1 MKLFGNRENTRK
13 KLSYK
18 MLLLVLAI
26 VLAGFAVDLFCQRQ
40 VVFLPEEEKGTFA
53 IDVGLLNGLG
63 IEKSEEG
70 IRFTGEEGVMTL
82 NLDGNYV
89 DRFAI
94 RYDCSQR
101 LDLMWTVW
109 MVGEEV
115 PLIIEDSNSV
125 FIDTTVENLN
135 GYVEQIDLYCRQN
148 EYEPY
153 SLILKELSIINEYQI
168 SWHRILFVW
177 VLLSLLAFLW
187 LGREWISGHVA
198 QAYLIAALSMGSL
211 MILLTPANKVS
222 WDEEVHFF
230 HAYCVSHFG
239 AEVKTN
245 DILEK
250 LFVADEENWP
260 YSVPV
265 NVDER
270 MQMNAALNELVENQE
285 YTHNRGRALAGIYTP
300 AYVPSAVGIRLGL
313 LCGLPFT
320 AVYQLGR
327 LANLVFCALVMAWA
341 IHKIPVGK
349 AVLAMIGLLPT
360 PLFLMAMYSYD
371 SFITALFALGF
382 AIFLDEYMH
391 RERKISW
398 WSFWIMAL
406 GFAVGSMPK
415 AIYVPLILI
424 VWLLP
429 KEKFISRKQEWWMKG
444 ISTVL
449 FAALMASFVLP
460 VIISPAETNDI
471 RGGNTSEAGQ
481 IPYILS
487 DIPRFIDM
495 MVYSIRTTFAGFTIG
510 APVYGSVGHLG
521 LEMLGMLLPLFVLA
535 VIFMD
540 EKCLEDGPE
549 LNGGHI
555 TRDVPGQRLTWPARL
570 WTLLMCLAVIG
581 MVWVAMYLAFTPV
594 GYDHVNG
601 VQARYYIPLLLPIYL
616 CLCPDRVR
624 VPVEKK
630 WLYELTL
637 GGCVAITMMVVA
649 RSMLSLCV

>member
-270 MQMNAALNELVENQE
+270 MQMNAALNELVEDLE

>member
-1 MKLFGNRENTRK
+1 MKLFGNRENKRK

-18 MLLLVLAI
+18 MLLLILVIL
-26 VLAGFAVDLFCQRQ
+26 LAGFAVDMFCQRQ
-40 VVFLPEEEKGTFA
+40 VLGLPEEEKGRFS
-53 IDVGLLNGLG
+53 LG
-63 IEKSEEG
+63 REVSEQQGFEDREQG
-70 IRFTGEEGVMTL
+70 WQISGYAGRVVIPVDGRFIG
-82 NLDGNYV
+82 
-89 DRFAI
+89 RFAVD
-94 RYDCSQR
+94 YECTQR
-101 LDLMWTVW
+101 LDITWTVW
-109 MVGEEV
+109 LTGVEE
-115 PLIIEDSNSV
+115 PLIFEDGNSM
-125 FIDTTVENLN
+125 FIDRSVERFDAS
-135 GYVEQIDLYCRQN
+135 VDQIELFIWQNESDPFDLY
-148 EYEPY
+148 
-153 SLILKELSIINEYQI
+153 LKEFSIINEYQI

-177 VLLSLLAFLW
+177 GLLGLLAFLW

-198 QAYLIAALSMGSL
+198 QVYLIVALSMGSL

-222 WDEEVHFF
+222 WDEEIHFF

-239 AEVKTN
+239 TEVKTN

-250 LFVADEENWP
+250 LFVADAENWP

-270 MQMNAALNELVENQE
+270 IQMNAALNELVAYQE

-313 LCGLPFT
+313 LFDLPFT

-371 SFITALFALGF
+371 SFITVLFALGF
-382 AIFLDEYMH
+382 AVFLDEYMH

-398 WSFWIMAL
+398 WRFWIMAL
-406 GFAVGSMPK
+406 SFAVGSMPK

-424 VWLLP
+424 IWLLP
-429 KEKFISRKQEWWMKG
+429 KEKFASRKQEWWMKG
-444 ISTVL
+444 IAAVL

-460 VIISPAETNDI
+460 VIISPAETNDT

-521 LEMLGMLLPLFVLA
+521 LEMLGMILPLFVLA

-540 EKCLEDGPE
+540 EKCLEAGSWY
-549 LNGGHI
+549 NGGHI
-555 TRDVPGQRLTWPARL
+555 TETVPGQRLTWSARL

-624 VPVEKK
+624 VPMEKK
-630 WLYELTL
+630 WLYELTF

-649 RSMLSLCV
+649 RTMLSLCV

>member
-1 MKLFGNRENTRK
+1 MKLLKRQKNKPIRISPK
-13 KLSYK
+13 
-18 MLLLVLAI
+18 LLLLIAII

-40 VVFLPEEEKGTFA
+40 VLGLDEAEKGRFS
-53 IDVGLLNGLG
+53 LG
-63 IEKSEEG
+63 RVMSEQQGFEDTEQG
-70 IRFTGEEGVMTL
+70 WQISGYAGRIVIPVE
-82 NLDGNYV
+82 
-89 DRFAI
+89 DRFVGRFAVH
-94 RYDCSQR
+94 YDCTQR
-101 LDLMWTVW
+101 LDITWTVW
-109 MVGEEV
+109 LTDDPE
-115 PLIIEDSNSV
+115 PLIFEDDNSM
-125 FIDTTVENLN
+125 FIDTTVERLDAR
-135 GYVEQIDLYCRQN
+135 VDQIELFIWQNESEPFDLY
-148 EYEPY
+148 
-153 SLILKELSIINEYQI
+153 LKEFTIINEYQI
-168 SWHRILFVW
+168 SWHRILLVW
-177 VLLSLLAFLW
+177 VLLSLAAFLW
-187 LGREWISGHVA
+187 LGRHWIADHVA
-198 QAYLIAALSMGSL
+198 QTYLVAALSMGML

-239 AEVKTN
+239 TQVKTN

-260 YSVPV
+260 YSIPT

-270 MQMNAALNELVENQE
+270 VQMNQALNEIVKTQE
-285 YTHNRGRALAGIYTP
+285 RTHNRGRALAGIYTP
-300 AYVPSAVGIRLGL
+300 SYVPSAVGIRLGL
-313 LCGLPFT
+313 LLNLPFT

-349 AVLAMIGLLPT
+349 TILAMIGLLPT

-406 GFAVGSMPK
+406 SFAVGSMPK
-415 AIYVPLILI
+415 AIYVPLILVI
-424 VWLLP
+424 WLLP
-429 KEKFISRKQEWWMKG
+429 REKFADRKQEWWMKG
-444 ISTVL
+444 IAAAL
-449 FAALMASFVLP
+449 FLALMASFVLP
-460 VIISPAETNDI
+460 VIISPAETNDT

-510 APVYGSVGHLG
+510 ASVYGSVGHLG
-521 LEMLGMLLPLFVLA
+521 LEMLGMILPLFVMA
-535 VIFMD
+535 VIFTD
-540 EKCLEDGPE
+540 EKYLADGAA
-549 LNGGHI
+549 
-555 TRDVPGQRLTWPARL
+555 TGQRLTWPSRL

-594 GYDHVNG
+594 GYNHVNG

-616 CLCPDRVR
+616 CLIPDQIRI
-624 VPVEKK
+624 PLEAK
-630 WLYELTL
+630 WRCLMCF
-637 GGCVAITMMVVA
+637 GGCVAITMVVVV
-649 RSMLSLCV
+649 RTMLSLCV